1 MIFNMVGGGG
11 GSSTK
16 STIIVSIDTGSTVGI
31 YDSTYTTLVKTAIE
45 KSAGQFWFTGLDNGT
60 YYIKA
65 TKGSDTATTSYTITE
80 YGVYRIG
87 MSYDTRPVF
96 TYTGSYE
103 LVDDTDTDISAETV
117 WQGDWKLRLLTSGTL
132 TFSKVDNEID
142 VFLVGG
148 GGGGIAGGMSYPGSG
163 AGGYTTTAL
172 GVSITK
178 NSPYSIII
186 GEGGDNAN
194 GGVSSAFEQSAE
206 GGTRG
211 WSGNDFTNGGGGM
224 GGSGGASEGG
234 TAGTDGG
241 NGSGTGSGRNC
252 YYNESTSRWVVGT
265 SGTYTT
271 YTTNKGQGTT
281 TREFG
286 EPSGTLYA
294 SGGANTKDKSSYI
307 NGAANTGNGGEGG
320 YNAGNKRGGK
330 GGSGI
335 VIIRNARS

>member
-1 MIFNMVGGGG
+1 MYGITNAGG
-11 GSSTK
+11 GSGTK
-16 STIIVSIDTGSTVGI
+16 STLIISIDSGSTVQV
-31 YDSTYTTLVKTAIE
+31 YSNSTYTTLLKTATE
-45 KSAGQFWFTGLDNGT
+45 KTAGQFWVKGLDNGT

-65 TKGSDTATTSYTITE
+65 TKGTDTSTLAYTIAE
-80 YGVYRIG
+80 YGVYRIS

-96 TYTGSYE
+96 SYTGSYE
-103 LVDDTDTDISAETV
+103 LVDDTDTDISAETT

-132 TFSKVDNEID
+132 TFSKIDSNID

-148 GGGGIAGGMSYPGSG
+148 GGGGLAGSVYYPGSG
-163 AGGYTTTAL
+163 AGGYTTTAS
-172 GVSITK
+172 GVLITK

-186 GEGGDNAN
+186 GDGGDNAN
-194 GGVSSAFEQSAE
+194 GGTSSAFEQSAE

-241 NGSGTGSGRNC
+241 DGSGTGKGRNC
-252 YYNESTSRWVVGT
+252 YYNESTSKWVVGT
-265 SGTYTT
+265 SDTYTT

-307 NGAANTGNGGEGG
+307 SGDANTGNGGEGG
-320 YNAGNKRGGK
+320 YNSGNKRGGN